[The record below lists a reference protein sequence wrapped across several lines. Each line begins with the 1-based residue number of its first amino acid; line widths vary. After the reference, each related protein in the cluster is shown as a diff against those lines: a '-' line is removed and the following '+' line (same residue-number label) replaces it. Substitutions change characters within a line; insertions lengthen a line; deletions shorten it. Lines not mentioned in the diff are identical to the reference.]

1 MFRTT
6 RQSRMLIGL
15 ALLILMLVPFVV
27 FAQEADEPTAD
38 EPTAQVTVVDMTP
51 TVISTEDAP
60 IVDEPVGGPEE
71 DPIDTAEL
79 VDAVLR
85 MIGIGFASLATLGVA
100 SVVGFTMVVRSISK
114 NPEAVKTG
122 ETIGDAL
129 PDQTQKLINE
139 WSQRI
144 DDVAELVSE
153 VSKFVNEITDGIPAS
168 EKAEA
173 VPIAE
178 GGPGST
184 YVMSLRAGESV
195 EVVPGSPAVIRPV
208 TGDQQDTKPI
218 AAIGQPFTPDLDDGD
233 VSDGDIS

>member
-60 IVDEPVGGPEE
+60 IVDEPVD
-71 DPIDTAEL
+71 DPDDSTEL
-79 VDAVLR
+79 VTSVLQ

-100 SVVGFTMVVRSISK
+100 SVVGFTVIVRNWQQ
-114 NPEAVKTG
+114 NPEMVKAG
-122 ETIGDAL
+122 ETVGDAL
-129 PDQTQKLINE
+129 PDPTRQFVNDLARRVE
-139 WSQRI
+139 
-144 DDVAELVSE
+144 DVARLLVE
-153 VSKFVNEITDGIPAS
+153 VSKLVNEMTDGIQAS
-168 EKAEA
+168 EKPEA

-195 EVVPGSPAVIRPV
+195 EVVPGSPAVIRPA
-208 TGDQQDTKPI
+208 TSDQQDTKPI
-218 AAIGQPFTPDLDDGD
+218 DAIGQTFTPDLDDGD